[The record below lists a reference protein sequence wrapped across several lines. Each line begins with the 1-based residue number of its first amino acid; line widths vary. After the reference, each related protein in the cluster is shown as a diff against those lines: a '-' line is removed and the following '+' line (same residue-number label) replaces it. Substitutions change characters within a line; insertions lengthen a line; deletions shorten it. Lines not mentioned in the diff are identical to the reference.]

1 MSLYEWALLVGGV
14 VLLSLANYRF
24 YFGGR
29 RFSYVLFV
37 LASAFFVGSFL
48 LAGLV
53 REDYN
58 AALTLMLIYLAV
70 YVVERVGFILLTGFL
85 RKRAAKGHEDE
96 GDQTG
101 QSDD

>member
-1 MSLYEWALLVGGV
+1 VNFYEWALLVAGV
-14 VLLSLANYRF
+14 ALLSLANYRF

-29 RFSYVLFV
+29 RSSYLLFV
-37 LASAFFVGSFL
+37 LASLLFAGGFL

-70 YVVERVGFILLTGFL
+70 YVVERVGFILYARFMRQRT
-85 RKRAAKGHEDE
+85 AEGHEDE
-96 GDQTG
+96 GNQTG
-101 QSDD
+101 QGDD